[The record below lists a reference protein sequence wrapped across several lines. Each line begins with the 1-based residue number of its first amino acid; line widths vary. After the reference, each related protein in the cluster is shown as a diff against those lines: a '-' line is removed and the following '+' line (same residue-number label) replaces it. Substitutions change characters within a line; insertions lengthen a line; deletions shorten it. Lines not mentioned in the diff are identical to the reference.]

1 MCVDMTAVIH
11 DGNKEGSHKA
21 ISQGQKD
28 LKSVAA
34 VSLSQT
40 SLEIFVTR
48 KRSRSVPSRIYARPN
63 MISMAVR

>member
-1 MCVDMTAVIH
+1 MCADMTAVIH

-21 ISQGQKD
+21 ISECQKG
-28 LKSVAA
+28 LKQVAA

-48 KRSRSVPSRIYARPN
+48 MRGRSVLSRIYARP
-63 MISMAVR
+63 I